1 MNERMARSALA
12 ILLLAVVF
20 AGSLVLLM
28 NMPGMPV
35 IYPRV
40 VTYQEQ
46 VVVEAANASERVAIE
61 QSSIQVSSMFD
72 SYGNPTGNS
81 GMWTS
86 KAFPL
91 KRGETVTVEFDVT
104 PKPIPTSNYFH
115 GVSLDIT
122 KGMTGYS
129 SIFYVSYDVD
139 GMTSPNECV
148 VPEAGDYQVKLVNF
162 EDHTVSVSFRLTVK
176 STEIVG
182 GVSRISRSVEPYG
195 TSETLMI
202 LWSILGVGTLVG
214 LACAFLV
221 RPKRI
226 VQPVPSP
233 TPPQLAATEP
243 PLQTKFC
250 RECGADLPRESK
262 YCEKCGKKLA

>member
-1 MNERMARSALA
+1 MVRLSRKVLA
-12 ILLLAVVF
+12 VLLLVAAF
-20 AGSLVLLM
+20 CAFTGSLVLLM
-28 NMPGMPV
+28 NMSWMPV

-46 VVVEAANASERVAIE
+46 VVIEAANASERVAIE

-104 PKPIPTSNYFH
+104 PKPTPTSSYFH

-129 SIFYVSYDVD
+129 SIFYVTYDVD

-148 VPEAGDYQVKLVNF
+148 VPETGDYQVKLVNF
-162 EDHTVSVSFRLTVK
+162 EDHTVSLSF
-176 STEIVG
+176 
-182 GVSRISRSVEPYG
+182 
-195 TSETLMI
+195 
-202 LWSILGVGTLVG
+202 
-214 LACAFLV
+214 
-221 RPKRI
+221 
-226 VQPVPSP
+226 
-233 TPPQLAATEP
+233 
-243 PLQTKFC
+243 
-250 RECGADLPRESK
+250 D
-262 YCEKCGKKLA
+262 